1 MAGHSVATHSA
12 QQQQHE
18 ADQDAQL
25 AEMQQQAAYP
35 PQQAPAQYAPPQYA
49 SAPPPQY
56 ATAPAPVENAPAQ
69 DPIEMLQRLGELK
82 AAGVLTEEEFQAKKA
97 ELLKQI

>member
-35 PQQAPAQYAPPQYA
+35 PQQA